1 MAKIHS
7 YDSLRTYPIEYI
19 PSDATTLAI
28 GDLTTISSG
37 KVIALAE
44 NTKPTYVVVGKK
56 ENGKYPVAA
65 ITDDMI
71 LENSSAIYGFSALGN
86 NLYRK

>member
-19 PSDATTLAI
+19 LSDATTLDI
-28 GDLTTISSG
+28 GDLVTISSG
-37 KVIALAE
+37 KVIALAD
-44 NTKPTYVVVGKK
+44 NTKPTYIVVGAKA
-56 ENGKYPVAA
+56 NGKYPVAA

-71 LENSSAIYGFSALGN
+71 LEDTSAIYGFSALGN